1 MLLKVVTCPTC
12 HELSG
17 WLKVLAPWN
26 MRYMLVTLE
35 TSHASMSSS
44 KLDWPL
50 TRLFMSVTAPT
61 SQAEIGPNRSRAD
74 VALLTHAARASW
86 RLSLLGNN
94 SHVRTSR
101 LSLAADSKV

>member
-1 MLLKVVTCPTC
+1 MLLKVVTFPTC

-50 TRLFMSVTAPT
+50 PRLVMSVTAPT
-61 SQAEIGPNRSRAD
+61 SQAAIGPNRSRAD
-74 VALLTHAARASW
+74 VALLIHAAPASL
-86 RLSLLGNN
+86 RY
-94 SHVRTSR
+94 V
-101 LSLAADSKV
+101 LAL